1 MALFAN
7 RKGHLV
13 GVIRDLAGTGGFSC
27 AIATSQGVAV
37 RRADS
42 WGRRVTIHR
51 WKPLQYAPQLSV
63 VALLFL
69 LISIFASSATAQ
81 FPPAPGTGPGLPETV
96 EAIENARVTTRIL
109 YITAHPDDESAAVLT
124 YLARG
129 LHADV
134 ALLSLTRG
142 EGGQNDLGPEQAPQ
156 LGLIRSQELLAA
168 TRGYGVKLFFT
179 RARDFGYS
187 KTPEETEKV
196 WGEEVLQDMVE
207 VIRAFRP
214 TIVINGWG
222 GVHTGHGHHQ
232 ATGLLTPKA
241 VQLAADPNFKA
252 HGSSS
257 AREDTAPWGDRRPVL
272 LLDID
277 RSEKPQGYPL
287 PLDDISPLYGKS
299 WREIGLDA
307 FANHHTQGITGFLNS
322 PFLRRPITLKRE
334 DGGDFDPASLNEP
347 LGPLD
352 EDFEVGNKGVDPL
365 MRSVDASLVAA
376 RDAALRLDWKSSADS
391 LIAAGK
397 KLDQIPLPA
406 LSSQSLPPVQSLA
419 DSIRRKREKINA
431 ALVLVAGLRLDAIA
445 DRSELVAGESFTVRV
460 EPHHREGLNSD
471 SRKIAIALPQDW
483 NIVKEESELNG
494 VIRFTIS
501 VPQSLRF
508 PQNASD
514 WPVWSPRIAGNVA
527 NSPSPALLPEPP
539 PLATATQDVVL
550 NGYSFSAAFPVTS
563 IRATSTRADR
573 IPPRAVPAYTIDVEP
588 KQVIN
593 VLTKAGPRK
602 PFEILLRIHSY
613 ATEPSKVTIGL
624 DAPRLWKVTA
634 PVSLNFTGVG
644 DQFARF
650 QVTPPVQLA
659 AGNYKISAHA
669 STSSDHATAAKD
681 DKFNFSLEPLPT
693 MPTLLWAEPARCIIH
708 AFPINVPQNLR
719 VGYITAES
727 EPIPDALRMLGIQ
740 VDLLDPQALAFRD
753 LSKFDAI
760 VVGVRAYELRSDL
773 PGANQRLLDYA
784 SNGGTLLVQYQRDFA
799 WDRSSFAP
807 YPALISPPAPSA
819 REGSSAPPRPLP
831 RITDEK
837 SPVKFLKPNDPLL
850 NRPNKIAQ
858 SDFKGWVQE
867 RGLYFWTQFDAKYT
881 PLLAMNDPG
890 EPEQNGAI
898 VYTRYGKGFY
908 IYTGIAF
915 FRQLPEGVP
924 GAYRLF
930 VNLLSASRPQ
940 R

>member
-613 ATEPSKVTIGL
+613 ATEPGKVTIGL

-669 STSSDHATAAKD
+669 SSSSDHATAAKD

>member
-1 MALFAN
+1 MKIYRLKLFQ
-7 RKGHLV
+7 
-13 GVIRDLAGTGGFSC
+13 C
-27 AIATSQGVAV
+27 
-37 RRADS
+37 
-42 WGRRVTIHR
+42 
-51 WKPLQYAPQLSV
+51 APQLFF
-63 VALLFL
+63 VALTFL
-69 LISIFASSATAQ
+69 LISIFALPAEAQ

-179 RARDFGYS
+179 RAKDFGYS

-214 TIVINGWG
+214 TVVINGWG

-241 VQLAADPNFKA
+241 VQLAADPNFKTR
-252 HGSSS
+252 GSSAQEES
-257 AREDTAPWGDRRPVL
+257 MPWGDRRPIL

-277 RSEKPQGYPL
+277 RGEKPQGYPL
-287 PLDDISPLYGKS
+287 PLDEISPLYGKS

-307 FANHHTQGITGFLNS
+307 FANHRSQGITGFLNS

-334 DGGDFDPASLNEP
+334 DGGDFEPASLNEP

-376 RDAALRLDWKSSADS
+376 RDAALRLDYKASAES

-406 LSSQSLPPVQSLA
+406 LSSQTPPPVQSLA
-419 DSIRRKREKINA
+419 GSIRRKREKINA
-431 ALVLVAGLRLDAIA
+431 ALVLVAGLRLDTIA
-445 DRSELVAGESFTVRV
+445 DRSELVPGETFTVRID
-460 EPHHREGLNSD
+460 PHHRDGINSD
-471 SRKIAIALPQDW
+471 SRKISLALPQDW
-483 NIVKEESELNG
+483 NIVKEEPESNG
-494 VIRFTIS
+494 AIRFTIS
-501 VPQSLRF
+501 VPQGLRF

-514 WPVWSPRIAGNVA
+514 WPIWSPRIAGNLQ
-527 NSPSPALLPEPP
+527 NLPSPALLAEPQS
-539 PLATATQDVVL
+539 LAAATQDVTL
-550 NGYSFSAAFPVTS
+550 NGYSFSAISAVTS

-573 IPPRAVPAYTIDVEP
+573 IPPRAVPAYTIAVEP
-588 KQVIN
+588 SQVVD
-593 VLTKAGPRK
+593 VLGKAGPRK
-602 PFEILLRIHSY
+602 PFEVLLRIHSY
-613 ATEPSKVTIGL
+613 ATEPGKVTVGL

-634 PVSLNFTGVG
+634 PVPLNFTGVG

-659 AGNYKISAHA
+659 AGNHKISAHA
-669 STSSDHATAAKD
+669 YSAERTPGGKD
-681 DKFNFSLEPLPT
+681 DKFTFSLEPLPT
-693 MPTLLWAEPARCIIH
+693 MPTLLWAEPARCIVH

-719 VGYITAES
+719 IGYITAES

-740 VDLLDPQALAFRD
+740 VDLLDAQALAFRD

-784 SNGGTLLVQYQRDFA
+784 LNGGTLLVQYQRDFA

-807 YPALISPPAPSA
+807 YPALISPPAPPA
-819 REGSSAPPRPLP
+819 KDGSPSTPRPLP

-867 RGLYFWTQFDAKYT
+867 RGLYFWTQFDPKYT

-898 VYTRYGKGFY
+898 VYARYGKGFY